1 MDLQAIFS
9 DQSPEYMRREGERIF
24 LRLRTLKGE
33 ADRCVLMAGGRRRA
47 MKKIR
52 SDLVFDYFEGSAPAS
67 TGPFHYYFRITSRE
81 GETLRFG
88 RKGIIERER
97 PGRKERFYL
106 VPDFPV
112 PKWPAGAVG
121 YQIFTDRFCKGDPD
135 TDVEDREYFYNG
147 GYTKKIKNWY
157 QNPAPNDVQEF
168 YGGDLQGVMDKLDYL
183 QDLGVDVIYFN
194 PLFVSPSNHK
204 YDTQD
209 YDYIDPHFGKIV
221 KDGGKVLDPGDRN
234 NAHASRYMQRVT
246 DKENLEA
253 SNAFFAR
260 LVEEA
265 HRRGIRVIL
274 DGVFNHCGSF
284 HKWLDREKIYQGKEG
299 YAPGAFGDPDSPY
312 RSFFGFGEDR
322 WPDNYTYEGWWGY
335 DTLPKLNYEGSEDLC
350 RYILKVAAKWVSP
363 PYNCDGW
370 RLDVAADLGHSAA
383 FNHDFWKR
391 FRRAVKNANPQA
403 VILAEN
409 YSASQDWLQGEEWD
423 TIMNYEAFMEPLTW
437 FLTGME
443 KHSWEYR
450 KDLHQN
456 ADAFWEA
463 MTWGSSTAMPSQPLW
478 ISMNQLSNHDHSRF
492 LTRTSGKPGRLG
504 PNRPAE
510 AAKGIR
516 RGVFMEAVAVLMTW
530 PGMPTLYYG
539 DEAGLCGFT
548 DPDNRRTYPWGKED
562 RMLLSFH
569 KDVIRLHKAYSCIRF
584 GSLKPLL
591 SEEGLIAY
599 ARFDKESALAVAV
612 NNTRE
617 ERKVLLPLVYG
628 GFPMEGE
635 ARRVLVTRG
644 GKRPSYKASDP
655 EKRAAKG
662 ELTEIRGGQARM
674 KMAPESC
681 VILAWEKRGDP
692 KGAAE

>member
-1 MDLQAIFS
+1 MDLQALFS
-9 DQSPEYMRREGERIF
+9 DQSPEYMRREGDRIF
-24 LRLRTLKGE
+24 LRLRTMKGE
-33 ADRCVLMAGGRRRA
+33 ADRCLLMAAGRKRA

-52 SDLVFDYFEGSAPAS
+52 SDQAFDYYEGSVPAGK
-67 TGPFHYYFRITSRE
+67 GPFYYYFKILSRD
-81 GETLRFG
+81 GETLRLG
-88 RKGIIERER
+88 RRGTVDRAR
-97 PGRKERFYL
+97 PGKMASFYL
-106 VPDFPV
+106 VPDFRV
-112 PKWPAGAVG
+112 PEWPAGAVG

-135 TDVEDREYFYNG
+135 ADVLDREYFYNG
-147 GYTKKIKNWY
+147 GYTKRIRNWY
-157 QNPAPNDVQEF
+157 QNPAPNDIQEF

-183 QDLGVDVIYFN
+183 QDLGIDVIYFN

-221 KDGGKVLDPGDRN
+221 KDGGEVLEKGDRD
-234 NAHASRYMQRVT
+234 NAHASRYIQRVT
-246 DKENLEA
+246 DRENLEA
-253 SNAFFAR
+253 SNAFFAS

-284 HKWLDREKIYQGKEG
+284 HKWLDREGIYAGREG
-299 YAPGAFGDPDSPY
+299 YAAGAFTDPESPY
-312 RSFFGFGEDR
+312 GNFFGFTEKA
-322 WPDNYTYEGWWGY
+322 WPGNWHYEGWWGY
-335 DTLPKLNYEGSEDLC
+335 DTLPKLNYEGSEELC
-350 RYILKVAAKWVSP
+350 EYILQVGRKWVSP

-383 FNHDFWKR
+383 FNHSFWKR
-391 FRRAVKNANPQA
+391 FRKAVKEANPQA

-409 YSASQDWLQGEEWD
+409 YFASQDWLQGEEWD

-443 KHSWEYR
+443 KHSGEYR

-463 MTWGSSTAMPSQPLW
+463 ALWGGSTAMPSQPAW

-492 LTRTSGKPGRLG
+492 LTRTSGRPGRLG
-504 PNRPAE
+504 ENRAAE
-510 AAKGIR
+510 AAQGVR

-548 DPDNRRTYPWGKED
+548 DPDNRRTYPWGRED
-562 RMLLSFH
+562 KMLLAFH
-569 KDVIRLHKAYSCIRF
+569 KDIIRLHKAYPCIRY

-591 SEEGLIAY
+591 SEEGMTAY
-599 ARFDKESALAVAV
+599 ARFDSESALALAL
-612 NNTRE
+612 NNTKE
-617 ERKVLLPLVYG
+617 EKEILLPLVYG

-635 ARRVLVTRG
+635 ARRVFMTRG
-644 GKRPSYKASDP
+644 GRRPSYKAADP
-655 EKRAAKG
+655 AAPAGKG
-662 ELTEIRGGQARM
+662 ERVRISDGKAVL
-674 KMAPESC
+674 KLPPESST
-681 VILAWEKRGDP
+681 ILVWEKEE
-692 KGAAE
+692 KKS